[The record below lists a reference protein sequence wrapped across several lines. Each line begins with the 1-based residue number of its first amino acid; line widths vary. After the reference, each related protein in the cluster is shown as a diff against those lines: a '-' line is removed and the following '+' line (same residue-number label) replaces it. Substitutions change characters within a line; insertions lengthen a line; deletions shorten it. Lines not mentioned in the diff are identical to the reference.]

1 VVPVT
6 IHLKVLMC
14 ISIATAVLIESEQG
28 QINAQTLI
36 EMSKLKC
43 KDYLEAPVDRRE
55 WFAAWMSGYFNAERN
70 MPVVDF
76 GRFASHKKKVEKYC
90 RGRKDEN
97 LMNAIRKVAA

>member
-1 VVPVT
+1 MT
-6 IHLKVLMC
+6 IHIKVLMC
-14 ISIATAVLIESEQG
+14 ISIAAAVLIASAHD

-43 KDYLEAPVDRRE
+43 KDYLAAPVDRRE
-55 WFAAWMSGYFNAERN
+55 WFAAWMSGYFNSERN
-70 MPVVDF
+70 TPVVDF
-76 GRFASHKKKVEKYC
+76 GTFASNKKKVEKYC

>member
-1 VVPVT
+1 MAPVT
-6 IHLKVLMC
+6 THLKVPMC
-14 ISIATAVLIESEQG
+14 FSIATAVLIASPQG

-43 KDYLEAPVDRRE
+43 KDYLAAPVDRRE
-55 WFAAWMSGYFNAERN
+55 WFAAWMSGYYNAERN

-76 GRFASHKKKVEKYC
+76 GTFASNKKKVEKYC

-97 LMNAIRKVAA
+97 LMNAIRKIAA